1 MVVFSVR
8 EPLSPDA
15 ATALIRSVLKEGQV
29 ARSQHAADEML
40 ADGLTLVDCTN
51 VLRAGAVTDPADL
64 IKGTWRYRVQTKR
77 ITVVVAFRSEQ
88 ELVIVTTWR
97 NKQ

>member
-1 MVVFSVR
+1 MR
-8 EPLSPDA
+8 EPLTPDA
-15 ATALIRSVLKEGQV
+15 ARALIRSILREGQV

-40 ADGLTLVDCTN
+40 ADGLTLVDCVN
-51 VLRAGAVTDPADL
+51 VLGAGAVTEPADF
-64 IKGTWRYRVQTKR
+64 INGSWRYRVSTRR